1 MTQQNNFSGKLEDFL
16 KTCENKY
23 QVILADP
30 PWEYN
35 NRGRGAAFNSYNLMT
50 IEQMKSLPVQ
60 NICDKNCVLFMWTT
74 FPQIQEALDLIK
86 GWGLLI
92 KPELVGKS

>member
-50 IEQMKSLPVQ
+50 IE
-60 NICDKNCVLFMWTT
+60 
-74 FPQIQEALDLIK
+74 
-86 GWGLLI
+86 
-92 KPELVGKS
+92 